1 MVGLGN
7 KYPKQLL
14 NSAVHNNVRINEVW
28 VLFTDRHHEQHVLV
42 LPEGYYASPKRIV
55 KALEAMKHQKG
66 MKKGFRNCYW
76 VRSDKT
82 CLDLMVGLGNKYP
95 KQLLNSAVHK
105 VLFSDSTV
113 KL

>member
-1 MVGLGN
+1 VEVL
-7 KYPKQLL
+7 
-14 NSAVHNNVRINEVW
+14 SWNESECCLESNPWNCCW
-28 VLFTDRHHEQHVLV
+28 V
-42 LPEGYYASPKRIV
+42 
-55 KALEAMKHQKG
+55 M
-66 MKKGFRNCYW
+66 
-76 VRSDKT
+76 SDKT